1 MSQNSNTTSS
11 SDSNVLYSLNTNY
24 DYSGSDGSNLS
35 AYGSGSNDDN
45 DVHYEMESDSEE
57 KTDYDDDQVDLNSE
71 EINMDVVT
79 DNHQNIQWS
88 KKTKF
93 EPDLPV
99 FGEKFMLKD
108 DIDLPKSPSP
118 YDFFNLFL
126 TSDIVDYIVQQSNLY
141 CTQQNFKQE
150 PMNNLDLYHL
160 IGFLFYSSLCKLP
173 CKSDY
178 WTSTCGSEI
187 VMKNIT
193 RNRIDQLLRSLHFG
207 NNILQNQSSD
217 KIQPLIDLFNNRCG
231 SVVKQEQNIS
241 IDEQMIGY
249 KGKSAPKSYKQYMP
263 KKPTKRGFKLWSLS
277 GVSGYT
283 YRIKLYQGANANMP
297 VAQMKLSSYTTASSE
312 LQTRSKHRNDEDN
325 EKLAKQSEDIKRYG
339 QSGMVVIDLLDDIP
353 KGSHIFT
360 DNYFASLSLLH
371 EMTSL
376 GYGLTCTLRSNRIKN
391 CPIKSEKA
399 MSKYPRGYYD
409 YLVSKDKKIMIVAW
423 QDKKRVLMGSNFI
436 GIEPLTQLSR
446 WDKQNRQKMD
456 IANIMLREPR
466 AIERRML
473 KVLVTNQSSSES
485 DDDDNLVR
493 QKRKRET
500 ASNISSMVR
509 FDGLEHWPQYQQSLR
524 LRCKN
529 KGCSM
534 KTNVYCSKCQVHLCF
549 CTTRNCFKDY
559 HCKN

>member
-11 SDSNVLYSLNTNY
+11 SDSKVLYNLNTNY
-24 DYSGSDGSNLS
+24 DDSDSDGSNLF
-35 AYGSGSNDDN
+35 AYDSESNDDN

-57 KTDYDDDQVDLNSE
+57 KTDSDDDQVDLNSE

-108 DIDLPKSPSP
+108 DIDLRKSPSP

-126 TSDIVDYIVQQSNLY
+126 TSEIVDYIVQQSNLY

-160 IGFLFYSSLCKLP
+160 IGLLFYSSLCKLL
-173 CKSDY
+173 CKSVY
-178 WTSTCGSEI
+178 WTSTYGSEI

-207 NNILQNQSSD
+207 NNVLQKQPSD

-249 KGKSAPKSYKQYMP
+249 KGKSATKSYKQYMP

-277 GVSGYT
+277 GVSAYT

-312 LQTRSKHRNDEDN
+312 LQTRSKHRNDEDS
-325 EKLAKQSEDIKRYG
+325 EKLAKQSEDIKSYG

-353 KGSHIFT
+353 KDSHIFI
-360 DNYFASLSLLH
+360 DNYFGSLSLLH

-376 GYGLTCTLRSNRIKN
+376 GYELTCTLRSNRIKN

-409 YLVSKDKKIMIVAW
+409 YLV
-423 QDKKRVLMGSNFI
+423 
-436 GIEPLTQLSR
+436 
-446 WDKQNRQKMD
+446 
-456 IANIMLREPR
+456 
-466 AIERRML
+466 
-473 KVLVTNQSSSES
+473 
-485 DDDDNLVR
+485 
-493 QKRKRET
+493 
-500 ASNISSMVR
+500 
-509 FDGLEHWPQYQQSLR
+509 
-524 LRCKN
+524 
-529 KGCSM
+529 
-534 KTNVYCSKCQVHLCF
+534 
-549 CTTRNCFKDY
+549 
-559 HCKN
+559 